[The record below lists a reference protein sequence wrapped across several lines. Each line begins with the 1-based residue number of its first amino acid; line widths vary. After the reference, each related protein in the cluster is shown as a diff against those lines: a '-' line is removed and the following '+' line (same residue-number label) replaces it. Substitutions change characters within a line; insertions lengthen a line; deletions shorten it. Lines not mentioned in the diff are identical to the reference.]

1 MGKIFYIISLLFYI
15 VLLMMVALVSGGG
28 DDKEKVKVYMIALMI
43 VVPIQIFVNIFE
55 ISYDCI
61 VDDRKKPNQQPQQ

>member
-1 MGKIFYIISLLFYI
+1 
-15 VLLMMVALVSGGG
+15 MVALVSGGG

-61 VDDRKKPNQQPQQ
+61 VDDRKNPKGQPQQQ